1 MRGRYGCVNPIQMLP
16 PSFRWVSGYY
26 RPERGWLCVKVE
38 MRDNES
44 FDALLRRF
52 TKDLQSSG
60 VLREYRSKR
69 RFVSKSE
76 QRRAK
81 MRKAEHKR
89 RRKIAKVETGGRY

>member
-1 MRGRYGCVNPIQMLP
+1 MPENLPREGVSQFMRVD
-16 PSFRWVSGYY
+16 
-26 RPERGWLCVKVE
+26 

-52 TKDLQSSG
+52 TKEVQKSG
-60 VLREYRSKR
+60 KLRDFRSKR

-81 MRKAEHKR
+81 IRKAEHKR
-89 RRKIAKVETGGRY
+89 RRKAAQQGAF

>member
-1 MRGRYGCVNPIQMLP
+1 MIRCRDNQKRKG
-16 PSFRWVSGYY
+16 VS
-26 RPERGWLCVKVE
+26 RNVRVE

-52 TKDLQSSG
+52 TKEVQKSG
-60 VLREYRSKR
+60 KLRDYRSKR

-81 MRKAEHKR
+81 IRKAEHKR
-89 RRKIAKVETGGRY
+89 RRKAAQMGD

>member
-1 MRGRYGCVNPIQMLP
+1 MRKG
-16 PSFRWVSGYY
+16 VS
-26 RPERGWLCVKVE
+26 RNVRVE

-52 TKDLQSSG
+52 TKEVQKSG
-60 VLREYRSKR
+60 KLRDYRSKR

-81 MRKAEHKR
+81 IRKAEHKR
-89 RRKIAKVETGGRY
+89 RRKAAQQGD